1 MSNINKQEET
11 TFSLLNLVV
20 LVLSVYV
27 LISMI
32 FQQFIVLPQETSKI
46 LDLVDN
52 VICIFFLIEFF
63 IRFFK
68 SENKMTFMKWGW
80 IDFISSIPTFD
91 ILRVGRLF
99 RLFRILR
106 ILRALRST
114 KHIISFYYQNK
125 ARNTFSL
132 VLMTAF
138 LTIIFC
144 SLTIL
149 QVETDPNSNIKTA
162 EDAIWWSYCTITT
175 VGYGDRFP
183 VTTEGRIIG
192 GILMTVGIALFG
204 TFTSLMASKFCRED

>member
-1 MSNINKQEET
+1 MKTNNKEEEV
-11 TFSLLNLVV
+11 TFSLLNLIV
-20 LVLSVYV
+20 LTLSIYV
-27 LISMI
+27 LTSMFI
-32 FQQFIVLPQETSKI
+32 QQFITLPMEVSKV

-52 VICIFFLIEFF
+52 VICVFFLIEF
-63 IRFFK
+63 IVRFVK
-68 SENKMTFMKWGW
+68 SDNKLQFMKWGW
-80 IDFISSIPTFD
+80 IDLVSSVPTFD
-91 ILRVGRLF
+91 ILRFGRLF

-114 KHIISFYYQNK
+114 KHIVSFYYQNK

-138 LTIIFC
+138 LTVIFC
-144 SLTIL
+144 SIAVL

-192 GILMTVGIALFG
+192 GILMTIGIGLFG
-204 TFTSLMASKFCRED
+204 TFTSLMASKFCREE

>member
-204 TFTSLMASKFCRED
+204 T